1 LTLIGVG
8 IFSKLLWKKK
18 IAGKKKFQNSKLV
31 RNVMKFSSQKT
42 KPSQKAGEFFLNF
55 F

>member
-1 LTLIGVG
+1 LTLIGDRN
-8 IFSKLLWKKK
+8 IFKIIVEKKNGRKKL
-18 IAGKKKFQNSKLV
+18 FQNSKLG

-42 KPSQKAGEFFLNF
+42 KPSQKAGEFFLKF